1 MEPSSAESVV
11 AAAAA
16 GCPRGLLLATRSD
29 CDRSTRAALPAP
41 FAGSPATAPAAAAAG
56 WGGSGAFFF
65 RPVPYLL
72 SVSGREC
79 NVRNCALPL
88 WRKLQVV
95 SPVPDEADEAAV
107 EVIAAMVGV
116 LRTVGDGL
124 ANLAGLGGVAG
135 GVREDDADDAFFGFS
150 EDVVFAGFGLF
161 ASVAAFAFS
170 SSGFFA
176 AFRARS
182 CFARK

>member
-1 MEPSSAESVV
+1 MEAAEPSSAESAAVAPVV

-16 GCPRGLLLATRSD
+16 DCPGRGFLATRSD
-29 CDRSTRAALPAP
+29 CDRSTRAALPAVP
-41 FAGSPATAPAAAAAG
+41 FAAGSLPAAG
-56 WGGSGAFFF
+56 GGSGAFFF

-79 NVRNCALPL
+79 NLRNCARPR
-88 WRKLQVV
+88 WIKLQVV
-95 SPVPDEADEAAV
+95 SPVPDEDEAV
-107 EVIAAMVGV
+107 EVVVATMGAV

-135 GVREDDADDAFFGFS
+135 GVREDDFFGFS
-150 EDVVFAGFGLF
+150 DDVFVGFGLF

-170 SSGFFA
+170 SNGFFA
-176 AFRARS
+176 SF
-182 CFARK
+182 

>member
-1 MEPSSAESVV
+1 M
-11 AAAAA
+11 
-16 GCPRGLLLATRSD
+16 G
-29 CDRSTRAALPAP
+29 
-41 FAGSPATAPAAAAAG
+41 
-56 WGGSGAFFF
+56 
-65 RPVPYLL
+65 
-72 SVSGREC
+72 
-79 NVRNCALPL
+79 
-88 WRKLQVV
+88 
-95 SPVPDEADEAAV
+95 
-107 EVIAAMVGV
+107 GV

-161 ASVAAFAFS
+161 ASVAAFS